1 MEMILALHFSAG
13 LIWLALGGWRKVQG
27 WTSPADRAPPFSA
40 RPMLNT
46 SEFRLYRALERW
58 RREHAPRLNLSAQV
72 GYGSFLTSET
82 DDWRSIAS
90 KHADFVFWGQ
100 DGYVQAIIELDGDGH
115 YGNSRTEAAKV
126 RERDRIKNAAALSAN
141 IPLIR
146 IPQNS
151 NAQDIHRTLAEVL
164 VTTPQAPTRVRA
176 PDDRVAHKKT
186 GDLR

>member
-1 MEMILALHFSAG
+1 METILTLLFLAG
-13 LIWLALGGWRKVQG
+13 LVWLALGGWRKVQDWMTAG
-27 WTSPADRAPPFSA
+27 DRAPPFSA
-40 RPMLNT
+40 RPMLNN
-46 SEFRLYRALERW
+46 SEFRLYRTLERW
-58 RREHAPRLNLSAQV
+58 RRQYAPTLNLSAQV

-100 DGYVQAIIELDGDGH
+100 DGYVQAIIELDGAGH
-115 YGNSRTEAAKV
+115 YGNSRAEAAKV

-151 NAQDIHRTLAEVL
+151 SAQDIHRTLAEVL
-164 VTTPQAPTRVRA
+164 VTPPQAPTRVRA
-176 PDDRVAHKKT
+176 PDDRVSHKKT
-186 GDLR
+186 GDFR